1 MAQDGIPLWTIASF
15 LGHSDTRMVEK
26 HYAHH
31 HPDYQKV
38 AAQAIGQRL
47 AKLELAPQFHP
58 TRGSGEKATLAKSL
72 EKMVGVTGIEPVTP
86 TMST

>member
-1 MAQDGIPLWTIASF
+1 MAQDGGPLWKIAGF

-31 HPDYQKV
+31 HPDYQKN
-38 AAQAIGQRL
+38 AAEAIGRRL
-47 AKLELAPQFHP
+47 AELDFAPQLHP
-58 TRGSGEKATLAKSL
+58 IRGKGGKAVSAKCL
-72 EKMVGVTGIEPVTP
+72 GRMVGATGIEPVTP